1 MHGVL
6 PLMTTVTPGAG
17 TDMSVPRTTYGTAT
31 SGRRTDGPTTRGTRG
46 VLLPRLTATTMMICL
61 PRLPP
66 LESPERAAYRAAAQV
81 TRVAMDGATMPGKM
95 GPLQAATA
103 VRVVSLAPVALEVA
117 RVENLVAVDQE
128 AENQRMPADG
138 VTMHGDLPMSP
149 RPLLPLAKVA
159 SPVVLEMKAA
169 SLAARAKAEKAE
181 AIQAPVPS
189 KFSFDDASIFLT
201 LIFVYIT
208 SKITHLDFTTS
219 TCAEMMTL
227 IHPSMHLHPG
237 LTADGV
243 APRIMNLPTPNGT
256 LMDGTAQPPSPL
268 IKSGLTMVMATPG
281 MVPRQSLSRRRLPSP
296 ARPAAKLTRLAV
308 AIAVSQARVAGQEA
322 AAAAAD
328 PPRIVAVVH
337 EGRSPRQ
344 IVV

>member
-1 MHGVL
+1 M
-6 PLMTTVTPGAG
+6 MT
-17 TDMSVPRTTYGTAT
+17 MMMTAT
-31 SGRRTDGPTTRGTRG
+31 
-46 VLLPRLTATTMMICL
+46 
-61 PRLPP
+61 

-103 VRVVSLAPVALEVA
+103 VRVVSLASVALEVA

-181 AIQAPVPS
+181 AIQAPVP
-189 KFSFDDASIFLT
+189 K
-201 LIFVYIT
+201 
-208 SKITHLDFTTS
+208 
-219 TCAEMMTL
+219 MMTL

-256 LMDGTAQPPSPL
+256 LMDGTAQPSSPL